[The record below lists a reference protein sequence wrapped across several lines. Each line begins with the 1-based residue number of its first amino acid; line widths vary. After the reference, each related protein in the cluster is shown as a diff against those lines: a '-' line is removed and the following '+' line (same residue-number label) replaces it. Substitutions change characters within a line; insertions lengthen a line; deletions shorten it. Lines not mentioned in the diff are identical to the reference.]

1 MCKVKS
7 DPDFLIETVDRI
19 HNSVW
24 SAVQEMA
31 HNAEDLEW
39 DMSIIGDISDY
50 IEEKLK
56 AHNIR
61 TCYPFRLDDETICCA
76 ALDRCAYCPRE
87 KIGGVLDPELLD
99 TCGNT

>member
-7 DPDFLIETVDRI
+7 DPDFLLEAVDRI

-31 HNAEDLEW
+31 HSAEELEW

-50 IEEKLK
+50 IEETLK

-61 TCYPFRLDDETICCA
+61 ACYPFQTDDETICYA
-76 ALDRCAYCPRE
+76 SDDRCSHCG
-87 KIGGVLDPELLD
+87 KIIGNIHDNSELLD
-99 TCGNT
+99 SCGNT